1 MHSINLLTQ
10 NCPVISSFCSVNNP
24 SVNGSFQLPDAK
36 LSVNS
41 THPLPRDTCMHQDTP
56 VTAATME
63 LPFDLMEL
71 NLNSSNIG
79 NLQPKLKK
87 KKCDQ
92 NIRMKGIK

>member
-41 THPLPRDTCMHQDTP
+41 THPLPRDTP